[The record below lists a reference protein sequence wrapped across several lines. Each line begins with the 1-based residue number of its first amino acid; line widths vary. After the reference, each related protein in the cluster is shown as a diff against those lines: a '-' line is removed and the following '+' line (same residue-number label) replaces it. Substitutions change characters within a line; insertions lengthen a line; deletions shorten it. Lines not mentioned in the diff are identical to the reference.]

1 MDKYKSDKKR
11 IINVISSILLK
22 PLDDFDKTSQDYIAE
37 WDSLNHAQIIFAIE
51 DEYDFEFT
59 QDQMASIKSAND
71 ILNIIRNEN

>member
-22 PLDDFDKTSQDYIAE
+22 PLDDFDKTSQEYITE

-59 QDQMASIKSAND
+59 QEQMANIKSAND
-71 ILNIIRNEN
+71 ILKS